1 MSKKMDPR
9 VIRTRQ
15 LLRDAL
21 VALIDE
27 QGYEKIT
34 VQDITQQNDMPY
46 TPKFMATQLM
56 RITIKGPY
64 IDNPFER

>member
-34 VQDITQQNDMPY
+34 VQDITQR
-46 TPKFMATQLM
+46 AT
-56 RITIKGPY
+56 
-64 IDNPFER
+64 

>member
-21 VALIDE
+21 VELIDE
-27 QGYEKIT
+27 QGYEKLRYKILH
-34 VQDITQQNDMPY
+34 NG
-46 TPKFMATQLM
+46 LH
-56 RITIKGPY
+56 
-64 IDNPFER
+64 